1 MNEKN
6 LEVCILAAG
15 FGTRMRS
22 SIPKVMQTLAG
33 RPLLGHLFN
42 SVEKLNPEK
51 IHVVVGPEIDSVRP
65 SFPNQNINW
74 VTQAERLGTGHAVM
88 QALPHFGKDVRLLI
102 LLGDAP
108 LISTNTMQEL
118 ISSDAP
124 LTVLTSNVDDP
135 QGYGRIIRDHGA
147 SILAIIEERDA
158 TQQQILIKEI
168 NTGVMAINSRN
179 LSEWLPKLSR
189 TNAQGELLLTDIV
202 AIANEQAIEVHACV
216 TEDELEVRGVNTF
229 VQLGDLERSLQQR
242 YARDLQEAGV
252 HLVDPQRFDQRGEL
266 VCGSDVYIDV
276 NNIFEGQVTLG
287 DGVRVGA
294 NCHIIDSVI
303 EDGTII
309 KDYSHLQGCHVG
321 PNSQLGPYARLRPG
335 TFLGNEVTIGNFV
348 EIKNTVIGK
357 NTKASHL
364 TYLGDAKIGES
375 VNIGAGTITCNY
387 DGLKKYQTRIED
399 NVFVGSNTAFVAP
412 IVIGEGSTIGAGSTI
427 TKDVDANVLGLSRAK
442 QRTIADWTRPEDQ
455 D

>member
-1 MNEKN
+1 MNEKS

-22 SIPKVMQTLAG
+22 SIPKVMQSLAG

-42 SVEKLNPEK
+42 SVEKLNPQK
-51 IHVVVGPEIDSVRP
+51 IHVVVGPEIDSVRQ
-65 SFPNQNINW
+65 SFPSQNINW

-88 QALPHFGKDVRLLI
+88 QALPHLGKDVRLLI

-108 LISTNTMQEL
+108 LISTNTMQAL

-135 QGYGRIIRDHGA
+135 QGYGRIIRDHGG
-147 SILAIIEERDA
+147 SISAIVEERDA

-168 NTGVMAINSRN
+168 NTGVMAINSRS
-179 LSEWLPKLSR
+179 LSEWLPKVSR

-202 AIANEQAIEVHACV
+202 AIANEQAIEVNACA
-216 TEDELEVRGVNTF
+216 TEDKLEVRGVNTF

-252 HLVDPQRFDQRGEL
+252 HLVDPHRFDQRGEL

-309 KDYSHLQGCHVG
+309 KD
-321 PNSQLGPYARLRPG
+321 
-335 TFLGNEVTIGNFV
+335 
-348 EIKNTVIGK
+348 
-357 NTKASHL
+357 
-364 TYLGDAKIGES
+364 
-375 VNIGAGTITCNY
+375 
-387 DGLKKYQTRIED
+387 
-399 NVFVGSNTAFVAP
+399 
-412 IVIGEGSTIGAGSTI
+412 
-427 TKDVDANVLGLSRAK
+427 
-442 QRTIADWTRPEDQ
+442 
-455 D
+455 